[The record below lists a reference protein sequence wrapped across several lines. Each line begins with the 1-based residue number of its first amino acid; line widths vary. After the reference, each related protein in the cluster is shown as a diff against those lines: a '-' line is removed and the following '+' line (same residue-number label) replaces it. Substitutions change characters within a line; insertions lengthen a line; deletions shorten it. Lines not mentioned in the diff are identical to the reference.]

1 MSQPIFAQVPES
13 KLAKLTAAYNDRTG
27 NAAGL
32 VELLTAA
39 TNGTKVTQIAA
50 KTSGNQVASSLLI
63 FITDTAGAN
72 PTLFDEIILP
82 AVTASNTLPSSR
94 NVAMYDDLQLKD
106 GQKIMVGATVYT
118 SPINVIAQA
127 GDF

>member
-13 KLAKLTAAYNDRTG
+13 KLAKLTSAYTDRTG
-27 NAAGL
+27 GTAGL
-32 VELLTAA
+32 VELLSAG
-39 TNGTKVTQIAA
+39 TNGTKVTQIAV
-50 KTSGNQVASSLLI
+50 KTSGNQSAGSLLI

-72 PTLFDEIILP
+72 PTLFDEIIMP

-94 NVAMYDDLQLKD
+94 NVSLYDDLQLKS
-106 GQKIMVGATVYT
+106 GQKILVGATVYT